1 MKLFWVWCGGFFAAG
16 FGFGLVASLWIRAA
30 QIIATH

>member
-16 FGFGLVASLWIRAA
+16 FGFGLVAALIHRAA
-30 QIIATH
+30 QIIAQ